1 MLDNMYKVKDF
12 IWRSLRIHGFC
23 PAFTSIGLA
32 TCIVVGELEE
42 AGCRVTITDAQ
53 HRDFRIIE
61 VDNHE
66 YRIVRGKDKFSTYD
80 VRIIC

>member
-1 MLDNMYKVKDF
+1 MLDNMYKVQDF
-12 IWRSLRIHGFC
+12 IWHSLRDYSPMYASLGVVTGI
-23 PAFTSIGLA
+23 I
-32 TCIVVGELEE
+32 VGELEE
-42 AGCRVTITDAQ
+42 CGCRVTILDAQ

-66 YRIVRGKDKFSTYD
+66 YRIIRGKDKFSPYD

>member
-1 MLDNMYKVKDF
+1 MLDNMYKVQSF
-12 IWRSLRIHGFC
+12 IWHVIRCYSPMYASL
-23 PAFTSIGLA
+23 GLV
-32 TCIVVGELEE
+32 TGIVVDELEE

-53 HRDFRIIE
+53 HRDFRIID

-66 YRIVRGKDKFSTYD
+66 YRIVRGKDKFSPYD

>member
-12 IWRSLRIHGFC
+12 IWRSLRCHDPMYATLGMV
-23 PAFTSIGLA
+23 
-32 TCIVVGELEE
+32 TCIVAGELEE

-53 HRDFRIIE
+53 HQDYRIIE
-61 VDNHE
+61 VDDHE
-66 YRIVRGKDKFSTYD
+66 YRIVRGKDKFSPYD